1 MDQRKLQRTA
11 VKKTFCTT
19 REAAALLGV
28 SLRTAQLWAE
38 GGLLAGW
45 KTKGG
50 HRRIDRT
57 SVERLLVS
65 VAALPADGLPVAV
78 AGTTGAAAAE
88 KGEFRILVAEDDPV
102 LRSLYE
108 INLGEWPMA
117 PKVTLVSDGYE
128 ALLRIG
134 RERPDLLIADLQM
147 PQMDGFFMLEAIRKV
162 EELAGMAIVVVT
174 GLGAQEIA
182 ARGGIPADIPI
193 LFKPVSFDALEAIA
207 ERTQRGH
214 SRLCAVVE

>member
-1 MDQRKLQRTA
+1 MEMDQRKVQRTA

-65 VAALPADGLPVAV
+65 VAALPVAADGAAEAV
-78 AGTTGAAAAE
+78 AA

-147 PQMDGFFMLEAIRKV
+147 PQMDGFFMLEAIRKI
-162 EELAGMAIVVVT
+162 EELADMAIVVVT